1 MTNITLDQL
10 IADLAVSRG
19 KAPEI
24 GGYFIENSY
33 VFDETW
39 GLEITNGE
47 KAFTIEIKGARDAGQ
62 EFDAVAVAQI

>member
-19 KAPEI
+19 KTPEI

-33 VFDETW
+33 VEGGTW

-47 KAFTIEIKGARDAGQ
+47 KVFTLEIEGAHEDGH
-62 EFDAVAVAQI
+62 EFDAVAVAQT